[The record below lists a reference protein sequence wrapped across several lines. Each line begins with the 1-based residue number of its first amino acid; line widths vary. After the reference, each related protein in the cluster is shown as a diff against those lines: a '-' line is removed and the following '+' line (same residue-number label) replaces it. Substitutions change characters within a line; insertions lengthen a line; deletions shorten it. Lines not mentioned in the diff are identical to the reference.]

1 MDVPEGSV
9 EKLQCESGCSRLWQP
24 LHPAHRQLSGASAL
38 DPAVGSEHKDT
49 QTLFSIPL
57 TTTCPHTVNQVLTQW
72 SGSSSWPFPAQGQR
86 LSRGQ
91 WTKPAVKV
99 QGRCVYMEQRPS
111 PPLVPGPGGNL
122 VPVAAMFHMN
132 SSPLWTT
139 EGTLSKKELFPC
151 L

>member
-24 LHPAHRQLSGASAL
+24 LHPAHRQLSGTSAP

-72 SGSSSWPFPAQGQR
+72 SGSSS
-86 LSRGQ
+86 
-91 WTKPAVKV
+91 
-99 QGRCVYMEQRPS
+99 
-111 PPLVPGPGGNL
+111 
-122 VPVAAMFHMN
+122 
-132 SSPLWTT
+132 
-139 EGTLSKKELFPC
+139 
-151 L
+151 